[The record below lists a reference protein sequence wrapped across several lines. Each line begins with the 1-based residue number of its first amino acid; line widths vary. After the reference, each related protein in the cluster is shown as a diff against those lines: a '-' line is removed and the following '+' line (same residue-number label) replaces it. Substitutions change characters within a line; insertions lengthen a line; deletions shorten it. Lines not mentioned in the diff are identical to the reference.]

1 MRSTMLC
8 MIWGF
13 NSSDRSS
20 AVPHTLCPRTRN
32 KINKTTSSP
41 GIVAPAFDEQCW
53 MASAAFGAACRLG
66 RGASDADISL
76 RSGLNAQ

>member
-1 MRSTMLC
+1 M
-8 MIWGF
+8 GF
-13 NSSDRSS
+13 NSFDRSS
-20 AVPHTLCPRTRN
+20 VHRGDSHAVSRTSDE
-32 KINKTTSSP
+32 INKDDFICS
-41 GIVAPAFDEQCW
+41 INRAFDEQCW